1 MTLFQQEQQKKQKKK
16 QSAGANMINNSQSV
30 KTCH

>member
-1 MTLFQQEQQKKQKKK
+1 MTLFQQEQQKRKEK